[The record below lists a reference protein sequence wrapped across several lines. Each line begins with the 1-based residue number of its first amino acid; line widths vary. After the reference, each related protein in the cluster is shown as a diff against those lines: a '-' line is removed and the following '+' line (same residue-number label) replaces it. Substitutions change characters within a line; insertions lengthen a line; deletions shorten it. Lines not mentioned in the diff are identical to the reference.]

1 MAKGVLRMS
10 DAEQNEEIHNSDSG
24 SSQKDSLS
32 QKVAEHSSLLRE
44 LAQYTEARA
53 QEAGWWFTAGLVGLT
68 VLVSG
73 SLGAEVMTAAPLLLT
88 RLTLTFTLA
97 SGITL
102 ILSRTSMLSSKK
114 SAERTAELVVK
125 AHESWRHFKAEASIP
140 ELPLADPELPLADQL
155 KLVEELLS
163 RMPELSRRTDGML
176 VESGRQATRSIKRV
190 QRGGY
195 LFNISLVLAVFSVV
209 SFLVGVWWP
218 VVF

>member
-32 QKVAEHSSLLRE
+32 QKVAEHSSLLRG
-44 LAQYTEARA
+44 LAQDTEVRA

-102 ILSRTSMLSSKK
+102 ILSRTSLLSSKK

-125 AHESWRHFKAEASIP
+125 VHEPWRQLEAEASIP
-140 ELPLADPELPLADQL
+140 ELPVADRL
-155 KLVEELLS
+155 KLLEELLS
-163 RMPELSRRTDGML
+163 RTPELRRRTDGML
-176 VESGRQATRSIKRV
+176 VESDRQATRSIKRV
-190 QRGGY
+190 QWGGY
-195 LFNISLVLAVFSVV
+195 LFNISLVLAVFSVM

>member
-1 MAKGVLRMS
+1 MS

-32 QKVAEHSSLLRE
+32 QEVAEHSALLRG
-44 LAQYTEARA
+44 LAQDTEKRA

-73 SLGAEVMTAAPLLLT
+73 SLGVEVMTAAPLLLT
-88 RLTLTFTLA
+88 RLTLTFTLG

-102 ILSRTSMLSSKK
+102 ILSRSSLLSSMK
-114 SAERTAELVVK
+114 SAERTVELVVK
-125 AHESWRHFKAEASIP
+125 VYETWRQFEAEASTPKSP
-140 ELPLADPELPLADQL
+140 EADQL
-155 KLVEELLS
+155 KLLEELLS
-163 RMPELSRRTDGML
+163 RAPELRKRTDSML
-176 VESGRQATRSIKRV
+176 AESNRQAARRIKTVRW
-190 QRGGY
+190 GGY
-195 LFNISLVLAVFSVV
+195 LFNISLVFAVLSVM

>member
-32 QKVAEHSSLLRE
+32 QKVAEHSSLLRG
-44 LAQYTEARA
+44 LAQYTEVRA

-102 ILSRTSMLSSKK
+102 ILSRTSLLSSKK

-125 AHESWRHFKAEASIP
+125 VHESWRQLEAEASIP
-140 ELPLADPELPLADQL
+140 ELPVADRL
-155 KLVEELLS
+155 KLFEELLS
-163 RMPELSRRTDGML
+163 RTPELRRRTDGML
-176 VESGRQATRSIKRV
+176 VESDRQATRSIKRV
-190 QRGGY
+190 QWGGY
-195 LFNISLVLAVFSVV
+195 LFNISLVLAVFSVM